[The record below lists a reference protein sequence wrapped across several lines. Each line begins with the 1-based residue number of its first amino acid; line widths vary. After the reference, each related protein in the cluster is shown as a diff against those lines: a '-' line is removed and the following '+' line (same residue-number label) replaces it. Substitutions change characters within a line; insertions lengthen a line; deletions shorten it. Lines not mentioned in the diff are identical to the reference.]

1 MDETLLHRY
10 GRGPDILRSALHGL
24 SRNEML
30 AHPIAG
36 TWSIQQIV
44 VHLLESDLIASHR
57 MKRIIAEDNPALT
70 AYDEARFAELLFY
83 DAEPIDE
90 VLTLF
95 ALNRAQT
102 LRILRRLPAAA
113 FRRVGTHNQRGEL
126 TLEQMVGDYVEH
138 LDHHLR
144 FVYRKRALLKNPAP
158 GHADAALEKPV

>member
-1 MDETLLHRY
+1 MEETLLHRY
-10 GRGPDILRSALHGL
+10 GRGADILRSAIHGL

-30 AHPIAG
+30 AHPFAG
-36 TWSIQQIV
+36 TWSFQQIV

-57 MKRIIAEDNPALT
+57 MKRTIAEDNPALT
-70 AYDEARFAELLFY
+70 AYDESRFAQLLFY

-113 FRRVGTHNQRGEL
+113 FRRIGTHNLRGEL
-126 TLEQMVGDYVEH
+126 TLE
-138 LDHHLR
+138 
-144 FVYRKRALLKNPAP
+144 
-158 GHADAALEKPV
+158 

>member
-1 MDETLLHRY
+1 MDENLLHRY
-10 GRGPDILRSALHGL
+10 SRGAETLRAAISGL

-30 AHPIAG
+30 AHPVPG

-57 MKRIIAEDNPALT
+57 MKRIIAEENPALT
-70 AYDEARFAELLFY
+70 AYDESRFAQLLFY

-95 ALNRAQT
+95 ALNRSQT

-113 FRRVGTHNQRGEL
+113 FRRIGTHNQRGEL
-126 TLEQMVGDYVEH
+126 TLGQMVQDYVDH
-138 LDHHLR
+138 LEHHLQ
-144 FVYRKRALLKNPAP
+144 FVYRKRALLNHPAP
-158 GHADAALEKPV
+158 GHADRATIA